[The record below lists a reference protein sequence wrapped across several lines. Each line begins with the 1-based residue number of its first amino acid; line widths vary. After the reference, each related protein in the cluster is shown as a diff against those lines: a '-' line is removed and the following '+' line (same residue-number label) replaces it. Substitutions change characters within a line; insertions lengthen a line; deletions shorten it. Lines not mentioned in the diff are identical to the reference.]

1 MPPWLS
7 VCLCFFW
14 FEWNGM
20 DSPAL
25 IRELE
30 RFRGQLY
37 YTLVVNLTIAAATV
51 VIVVMCLLGIRLCS
65 FEKKNPIV

>member
-1 MPPWLS
+1 
-7 VCLCFFW
+7 
-14 FEWNGM
+14 M

-65 FEKKNPIV
+65 FVKKNPIV